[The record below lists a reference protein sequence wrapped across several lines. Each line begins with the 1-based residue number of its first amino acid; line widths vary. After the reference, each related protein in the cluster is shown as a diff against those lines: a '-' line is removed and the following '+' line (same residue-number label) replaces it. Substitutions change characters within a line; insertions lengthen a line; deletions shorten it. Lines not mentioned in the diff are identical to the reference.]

1 MNMVQGRLEETDKN
15 RGKKTNKIEKQN
27 EAAGG

>member
-1 MNMVQGRLEETDKN
+1 MVQGKLEETDKN
-15 RGKKTNKIEKQN
+15 RDKKTNKIEKQK